1 MSNVQAVDSKQQKLD
16 ANQIVVIAAQNTK
29 SPYPSTTVLGML
41 LKEAQAPGVSLLRYG
56 NTLYIIHPNPNKKST
71 GSFRALNAD
80 TAENFLQS
88 GYEFV
93 KDAYEK
99 GFDVLQTTFQ
109 DESILNIFRT
119 ISKKPPQ
126 EGMGYS
132 VRRTKSDGFHVMLKL
147 GPARMEGQ
155 LQ

>member
-1 MSNVQAVDSKQQKLD
+1 MQVVDSKQQKLD
-16 ANQIVVIAAQNTK
+16 ANQIVIIAAQNTK
-29 SPYPSTTVLGML
+29 SPYPSATVLGML
-41 LKEAQAPGVSLLRYG
+41 LKEAKAPNVSLMRYG
-56 NTLYIIHPNPNKKST
+56 NTLYLVHPNPNKKST

-80 TAENFLQS
+80 VAENFIAS

-99 GFDVLQTTFQ
+99 GFDVVQTTFQ

-119 ISKKPPQ
+119 ISKNPPQ

-132 VRRTKSDGFHVMLKL
+132 VRRTKGDGFNVTLKL
-147 GPARMEGQ
+147 GPVRMEGQ
-155 LQ
+155 GQ